1 MTQRSEEASQAPD
14 SVASE
19 PTASDGSP
27 GELKNAVK
35 PVLNAIR
42 ILRYLSEAGKPARA
56 IQIARVMAINTSTCF
71 NILRTLVSE
80 NVVAFDPLSKTYT
93 IGFGMARLAE
103 RSLTENQRLGAAKPL
118 IHDLA
123 ERFGV
128 TATLWRRTGADRIVL
143 VSVEYSPGGMRVH
156 MPTGTKLPLLMGSTG
171 RLFAAHAGLTE
182 AQARAEFKSLR
193 WARPI
198 TFDDYW
204 AQAQEAR
211 KRGWSI
217 DDGYFAQ
224 GIMSVAA
231 PVFDSSGEI
240 IFTLVSVMFRAQYDD
255 EGIAKLGAKML
266 ELTDKLQEILC

>member
-1 MTQRSEEASQAPD
+1 MTQSAEKALQAPER
-14 SVASE
+14 VVSE
-19 PTASDGSP
+19 SSESAGSP

-42 ILRYLSEAGKPARA
+42 ILRYLSETGKPARA
-56 IQIARVMAINTSTCF
+56 IQIARAMAINTSTCF

-93 IGFGMARLAE
+93 IGFGMTKLAE
-103 RSLTENQRLGAAKPL
+103 RSFTDSQRLGAAKPL

-156 MPTGTKLPLLMGSTG
+156 MPTGTRLPLLMGSTG
-171 RLFAAHAGLTE
+171 RLFAAGLSE
-182 AQARAEFKSLR
+182 DQARSEFESLR
-193 WARPI
+193 WARPL

-217 DDGYFAQ
+217 DDGHFAQ

-231 PVFDSSGEI
+231 PVLGSSGEI
-240 IFTLVSVMFRAQYDD
+240 VFTLVSVMFRAQYDD
-255 EGIAKLGAKML
+255 EGIAKLGSEML
-266 ELTDKLQEILC
+266 DLSHKLQEILC

>member
-1 MTQRSEEASQAPD
+1 MTQRAKELATAAGAAVDDQAAD
-14 SVASE
+14 E
-19 PTASDGSP
+19 TSP
-27 GELKNAVK
+27 AELKNVVK
-35 PVLNAIR
+35 PVVNAIR
-42 ILRYLSEAGKPARA
+42 ILRYLSETGKPARA
-56 IQIARVMAINTSTCF
+56 IQIARVMGINTSTCF

-80 NVVAFDPLSKTYT
+80 NVAAFDPLSKTYT
-93 IGFGMARLAE
+93 IGFGMAKLAE
-103 RSLTENQRLGAAKPL
+103 RSLTESQRLGAAKPL

-123 ERFGV
+123 ERFGL
-128 TATLWRRTGADRIVL
+128 TATLWRRTGADRIVM

-171 RLFAAHAGLTE
+171 RLFATHAGLSE
-182 AQARAEFKSLR
+182 AQVREEFKTLR

-198 TFDDYW
+198 AFEDYW
-204 AQAQEAR
+204 SQAQDAR
-211 KRGWSI
+211 RRGWSI

-240 IFTLVSVMFRAQYDD
+240 VFTLVSVMFRAQYDN
-255 EGIAKLGAKML
+255 EGIAKLGDTML